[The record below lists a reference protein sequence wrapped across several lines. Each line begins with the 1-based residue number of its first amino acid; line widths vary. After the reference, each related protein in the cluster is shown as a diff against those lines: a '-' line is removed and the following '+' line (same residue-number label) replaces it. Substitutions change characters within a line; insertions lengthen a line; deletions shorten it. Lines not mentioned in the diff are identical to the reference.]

1 VIKTRALTR
10 KFGAFNAVT
19 DVALEVPERT
29 IFGFIG
35 PNGAGKTTT
44 LRMLATLLRPS
55 SGTITIDGIDAATH
69 PVEVR
74 RRIGYLADT
83 FGLYDDLK
91 VWEYLDYYCG
101 AYQVA
106 SSYDKLDSV
115 LDLVQL
121 THKRDAMVGALSRGM
136 RQRLG
141 IARMLVYDPKIVLL
155 DEPANGL
162 DPIARIAL
170 RDLLKTLRDRGTT
183 VIVSSHILTE
193 LSDMCDTVGIMELG
207 RLIVS
212 GSVDAILAETRTH
225 MHLVLEV
232 LGPIASAI
240 QALESLPMVSGVKQD
255 NGRLEIGFT
264 GTREDLPALHKK
276 LVESNVPVVAFF
288 PKSENLED
296 LFLRLSTGATN

>member
-1 VIKTRALTR
+1 MIHTKALTR
-10 KFGAFNAVT
+10 RFGSLMAVK
-19 DVALEVPERT
+19 DVALDVPAGT

-55 SGTITIDGIDAATH
+55 SGNISIDGINAAEN
-69 PVEVR
+69 PSDVR
-74 RRIGYLADT
+74 RRIGYLSDS
-83 FGLYDDLK
+83 FGLYDDLR
-91 VWEYLDYYCG
+91 VWEYLDYYFG
-101 AYQVA
+101 AYHIE
-106 SSYDKLDSV
+106 SSFDNLDAV

-141 IARMLVYDPKIVLL
+141 IARMLVYEPKIILL

-162 DPIARIAL
+162 DPISRIAL
-170 RDLLKTLRDRGTT
+170 RDLLKTLRGRGTT
-183 VIVSSHILTE
+183 IIVSSHILTE

-207 RLIVS
+207 RLIVC
-212 GSVDAILAETRTH
+212 GSIEKILAETRTH
-225 MHLVLEV
+225 IHLVLQV
-232 LGPIASAI
+232 LGAPEDAVKV
-240 QALESLPMVSGVKQD
+240 LEPLAGVTGIKIE
-255 NGRLEIGFT
+255 NGKIEMGFT
-264 GTREDLPALHKK
+264 GTREELPALHKK

-288 PKSENLED
+288 PKAENLED

>member
-1 VIKTRALTR
+1 MIKTSGLTR
-10 KFGAFNAVT
+10 KFGGLTAVS
-19 DVALEVPERT
+19 DVALEVPPRT

-44 LRMLATLLRPS
+44 LRMLATLLRPT
-55 SGTITIDGIDAATH
+55 SGMIEVDGIDAAEN

-74 RRIGYLADT
+74 RRIGYLSDT

-101 AYQVA
+101 AYNVA
-106 SSYDKLDSV
+106 STYDKLDSV

-121 THKRDAMVGALSRGM
+121 THKRDDLVGALSRGM

-141 IARMLVYDPKIVLL
+141 IARMLVYEPKVVLL

-162 DPIARIAL
+162 DPIARISL
-170 RDLLKTLRDRGTT
+170 RDLLKTLRGRGTT

-207 RLIVS
+207 RLIVA
-212 GSVDAILAETRTH
+212 GSIDRILAETRTQLR
-225 MHLVLEV
+225 LVLEV
-232 LGPIASAI
+232 LGAPEEAAKVI
-240 QALESLPMVSGVKQD
+240 EPLPMVSSVRIE
-255 NGRLEIGFT
+255 NGKLEIGFT
-264 GTREDLPALHKK
+264 GTREDLPELHKK
-276 LVESNVPVVAFF
+276 LVEGHVPVVAFF
-288 PKSENLED
+288 PKTENLED

>member
-1 VIKTRALTR
+1 
-10 KFGAFNAVT
+10 
-19 DVALEVPERT
+19 
-29 IFGFIG
+29 
-35 PNGAGKTTT
+35 
-44 LRMLATLLRPS
+44 M
-55 SGTITIDGIDAATH
+55 
-69 PVEVR
+69 
-74 RRIGYLADT
+74 
-83 FGLYDDLK
+83 
-91 VWEYLDYYCG
+91 
-101 AYQVA
+101 
-106 SSYDKLDSV
+106 
-115 LDLVQL
+115 
-121 THKRDAMVGALSRGM
+121 
-136 RQRLG
+136 
-141 IARMLVYDPKIVLL
+141 
-155 DEPANGL
+155 
-162 DPIARIAL
+162 
-170 RDLLKTLRDRGTT
+170 
-183 VIVSSHILTE
+183 IVSSHILTE